1 MARRASQLGLI
12 SDGSPWYQAF
22 GFSHPSQRLC
32 LHIICIHLH
41 VVSAGPSI
49 TWEKHIFLARVL
61 AAWIRAQVCRN
72 QPYQILPFFGPLGQS
87 FPHPSR
93 HRGAWTPSQQVAMV
107 SQSGSLDSPGPGSAV
122 YLLCD
127 LTSHVSSQCLHLLLW
142 KSRVCRRS
150 GSGA

>member
-1 MARRASQLGLI
+1 MARRAGQLGLI

-72 QPYQILPFFGPLGQS
+72 QAYKILPFFGPLRQS
-87 FPHPSR
+87 SPHPLPIPPL
-93 HRGAWTPSQQVAMV
+93 W
-107 SQSGSLDSPGPGSAV
+107 SLDSKSAGGKGVAFRKPGFSWSWLSCVLA
-122 YLLCD
+122 L
-127 LTSHVSSQCLHLLLW
+127 
-142 KSRVCRRS
+142 
-150 GSGA
+150 